1 MSSRVICATHDESHA
16 DGWAAGLSGE
26 LRAEIDALAAQLR
39 RGPGITH
46 WARAVA
52 RRAGGATE
60 FLDRRPY
67 CDGDDVRAID
77 WHAFAKTAR
86 PVVKR
91 FAAEQS
97 AQVNI
102 LLDRSLS
109 MDSGTPNKLEA
120 SKGLASALA
129 YLAVA
134 SESRVQVW
142 YGRGGELQSL
152 GSAASRS
159 GLPRLWDALVRARTE
174 GATELTPWLLQLC
187 TRAKPGALFVVS
199 DLLHETHPATALTE
213 ARVRGHDLAVFHVL
227 SPQELEPEIDGDA
240 TLVSAES
247 GKTLRVRFDS
257 EQRSAYRARL
267 QAWQQRWQADLQARG
282 QRYQCLVAGDSAAP
296 SLRAYVWSMLRR
308 V

>member
-1 MSSRVICATHDESHA
+1 MSSIGTYTPRAEAEA
-16 DGWAAGLSGE
+16 DGLAAGLSRE
-26 LRAEIDALAAQLR
+26 LRAEIDALAAQLQ
-39 RGPGITH
+39 RGPGVTH

-67 CDGDDVRAID
+67 SDGDDVRAID

-109 MDSGTPNKLEA
+109 MDAGTPNKLEA
-120 SKGLASALA
+120 SKRLASALA

-142 YGRGGELQSL
+142 CGRGGELQSL
-152 GSAASRS
+152 GSAASRG
-159 GLPRLWDALVRARTE
+159 GLPRLWDTLFRTRAE
-174 GATELTPWLLQLC
+174 GTTELTPWLLQLC
-187 TRAKPGALFVVS
+187 KRAKPGALLVVS
-199 DLLHETHPATALTE
+199 DLLHETHAAAALTE

-247 GKTLRVRFDS
+247 GRTLRVRFDS
-257 EQRSAYRARL
+257 EQRSAYHARL
-267 QAWQQRWQADLQARG
+267 HAWQQRWQADLQTRG
-282 QRYQCLVAGDSAAP
+282 QRYQVSVAGNSAAP
-296 SLRAYVWSMLRR
+296 SLRAYVRSMLRR